1 MRAEARKPKHR
12 CLILETSHMSL
23 GLEAWEKSSGT
34 GRSEGRGTRQ
44 WELIE
49 IIDSFVLSLQ
59 AIGWCLEAA
68 CCDCF
73 VFIFGSAQVRRRKRG
88 GCRVW
93 VRLDGDAKASSMPGC
108 SLMAPVGRSAQL
120 CSGPVM
126 PSVEVKL
133 DLIHLVLT
141 VWSAPFLC
149 VWVNGVASNDALPY
163 RHVCIYRVNMD
174 GLNFLSP
181 VLLIDPFHQAQQTP
195 SLCLLYPG
203 NLVTLETSI
212 LFPETF
218 MVFCLV
224 TL

>member
-1 MRAEARKPKHR
+1 MVLPCPCRPLAGVWGLHAVTAWF
-12 CLILETSHMSL
+12 LFL
-23 GLEAWEKSSGT
+23 GQHKLG
-34 GRSEGRGTRQ
+34 GGRG
-44 WELIE
+44 E
-49 IIDSFVLSLQ
+49 D
-59 AIGWCLEAA
+59 A
-68 CCDCF
+68 
-73 VFIFGSAQVRRRKRG
+73 GSDPG
-88 GCRVW
+88 
-93 VRLDGDAKASSMPGC
+93 LDGDAKASSMPGC
-108 SLMAPVGRSAQL
+108 SLMGPVGRSAQL

-149 VWVNGVASNDALPY
+149 MWVNGVASDDALPC
-163 RHVCIYRVNMD
+163 RQVCIYRVNMD
-174 GLNFLSP
+174 GLNFLFP
-181 VLLIDPFHQAQQTP
+181 VLLIDTFHQAQQTP
-195 SLCLLYPG
+195 SLHLLYPG